1 MIVQI
6 VGSKYYQFKPVQNDD
21 EILLVKEKDNAYDDK
36 AIAAFNSS
44 GEKIG
49 YVGKRKAINQKVFSK
64 MKRNQ
69 FRGKA
74 YCFYPELLLVEL
86 DFPS

>member
-1 MIVQI
+1 MIVPI
-6 VGSKYYQFKPVQNDD
+6 AGSRYYQFKPIQNDD

-36 AIAAFNSS
+36 AVAAFNSS
-44 GEKIG
+44 GQKIG
-49 YVGKRKAINQKVFSK
+49 YVAKRNAYNQKVHSK

-74 YCFYPELLLVEL
+74 WSFYNGQILVEL